1 VTPFSVLTP
10 AQPAIRFVTVV
21 EWSEKVTAGYC
32 VAQQCCFSAVGKG
45 RTKNG
50 TQPRSNGG
58 EREVQ
63 DLRSL
68 TSASRRPM
76 RGLPE
81 LFETYVRVTGLKRRF
96 YNRVKFRNVIFDRIE
111 RVVRGKR
118 TKLGAAPPF
127 RKYFL
132 DISSKTQNF
141 VLLADETREVQRVE
155 SFQLVEKT

>member
-1 VTPFSVLTP
+1 MAPFSVLTP

-32 VAQQCCFSAVGKG
+32 VAQQCLFTAVGQG
-45 RTKNG
+45 RAEDG
-50 TQPRSNGG
+50 AQPRSNGG

-68 TSASRRPM
+68 TSASRGPM

-81 LFETYVRVTGLKRRF
+81 LFETYVHVTLFQSRF

-111 RVVRGKR
+111 R
-118 TKLGAAPPF
+118 
-127 RKYFL
+127 
-132 DISSKTQNF
+132 
-141 VLLADETREVQRVE
+141 E
-155 SFQLVEKT
+155 S